1 MKKLFEEPEINKNIR
16 DLGYNFIEKYGLLP
30 NDALILA
37 TCKFYGVNYL
47 VSFDSDFREV
57 CKGEGITL
65 IDEKT

>member
-1 MKKLFEEPEINKNIR
+1 LKKLFEEPEINKNIR

-47 VSFDSDFREV
+47 FHLIVILEKFAKERE
-57 CKGEGITL
+57 
-65 IDEKT
+65 

>member
-47 VSFDSDFREV
+47 FHLIVILEKFAKERE
-57 CKGEGITL
+57 
-65 IDEKT
+65 